1 MKAVVLETKQN
12 TAAVLREDGVVLKV
26 HGTYTVGETIEL
38 KEKPKFSFGGPQMR
52 LAFTS
57 IAIVL
62 ALIFG
67 GVYNYT
73 TVQAAGIV
81 TVDEGA
87 GLELVLNRR
96 NQVIE
101 VRATDEAGESIREQ
115 LEAQHIRGSS
125 LEDAVHAINEIHHRD
140 RKEAEPDTVPE
151 DLTFHAVSD
160 DEQRQDALNREL
172 EHIHER
178 GKPETEP
185 ESDSNETTSV
195 PEEQPAEISEP
206 AAPSQPQNA
215 APDNPGEPKPA
226 EGQEL
231 NERPENG
238 GEPPAQPM
246 NDMPPGEARP

>member
-26 HGTYTVGETIEL
+26 HGTYTAGETIEL
-38 KEKPKFSFGGPQMR
+38 NEKPKFSFSSPQMR

-67 GVYNYT
+67 GIYNYT

-178 GKPETEP
+178 GIPKTEP
-185 ESDSNETTSV
+185 GTENIETPSV
-195 PEEQPAEISEP
+195 PETTPDQISGP
-206 AAPSQPQNA
+206 GTPSGPEDN
-215 APDNPGEPKPA
+215 APDSPSEPKPA
-226 EGQEL
+226 EEQIPDT
-231 NERPENG
+231 RPDDG

-246 NDMPPGEARP
+246 NDMPPGEAHP